1 MKKIVRFLVS
11 VKKEMK
17 KVRWPEKKEMIENSI
32 ATLACILIFGLFFIS
47 LDLVFSVVKTVI
59 R

>member
-1 MKKIVRFLVS
+1 
-11 VKKEMK
+11 MK

>member
-17 KVRWPEKKEMIENSI
+17 KVRWPEKKEMIENTI
-32 ATLACILIFGLFFIS
+32 ATLACILIFGLFFTS
-47 LDLVFSVVKTVI
+47 LDLIFSVVKTVI

>member
-1 MKKIVRFLVS
+1 
-11 VKKEMK
+11 MK

-32 ATLACILIFGLFFIS
+32 ATLACILIFGLFFTS
-47 LDLVFSVVKTVI
+47 LDLIFSVVKTVI